1 MAKFM
6 RRLLPHD
13 FVDVTP
19 IPILAGLKGSDDR
32 MAGLVKMFGRV
43 LVLGRIAAT
52 HVTASAA

>member
-1 MAKFM
+1 M